1 MKFKLTMLL
10 CLVAPA
16 VVFAQTN
23 YKPGYIVK
31 SSGDTVKGYIDYR
44 EWHRSPKQI
53 QFKSDAGNADVQLFG
68 PANIKAFSVSGETY
82 LAYKGLLSMDKTK
95 TSELSNG
102 VDTSKSMDTV
112 FLKLLIRGPHIAL
125 LRHIDNIRTRFFT
138 QEGTDQPQELVYHRF
153 YGDDAHIQESL
164 TYIGQLN
171 LLRNK
176 YDGNE
181 EMGSSSIAYDESDL
195 IRVVGKIEHTQ
206 LKVNNDQKLSLYV
219 SVGANYTALQ
229 ILGTNDF
236 ADASG
241 KKSFVP
247 SLGVGFQL
255 FNNPRIQRWVFR
267 GELDLSYVLTDI
279 NKTFVYNSFA
289 TSNKRYQLNQYTATF
304 SPQVLYNFYNKEKLK
319 FFAGTGLNIN
329 FSLYSKNQI
338 ITTGYAANTQQNA
351 YDLKNVWLGL
361 PLQIGTS
368 FNNRFE
374 VFAMYDYNAAYTT
387 YVFFNMKNETYRGG
401 LRYHF

>member
-1 MKFKLTMLL
+1 
-10 CLVAPA
+10 
-16 VVFAQTN
+16 
-23 YKPGYIVK
+23 
-31 SSGDTVKGYIDYR
+31 
-44 EWHRSPKQI
+44 
-53 QFKSDAGNADVQLFG
+53 
-68 PANIKAFSVSGETY
+68 
-82 LAYKGLLSMDKTK
+82 
-95 TSELSNG
+95 
-102 VDTSKSMDTV
+102 
-112 FLKLLIRGPHIAL
+112 
-125 LRHIDNIRTRFFT
+125 
-138 QEGTDQPQELVYHRF
+138 
-153 YGDDAHIQESL
+153 
-164 TYIGQLN
+164 
-171 LLRNK
+171 
-176 YDGNE
+176 
-181 EMGSSSIAYDESDL
+181 
-195 IRVVGKIEHTQ
+195 
-206 LKVNNDQKLSLYV
+206 VNNDQKLSLYV

-289 TSNKRYQLNQYTATF
+289 ISNKRYQLNQYTATF

-361 PLQIGTS
+361 PLQIGAS